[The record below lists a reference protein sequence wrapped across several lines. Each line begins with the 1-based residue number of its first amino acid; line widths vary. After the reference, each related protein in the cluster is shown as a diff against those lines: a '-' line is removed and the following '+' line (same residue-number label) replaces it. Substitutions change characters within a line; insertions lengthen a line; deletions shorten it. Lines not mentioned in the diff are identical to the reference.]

1 MHLIWRRYSRS
12 GYAPPAFYIVMA
24 LGFIALAIFS
34 GMRGSWL
41 IMAIA
46 IIMAGVTLAGSRVM
60 RRLVDADASKRAP
73 AEDSPWR
80 AEEEDDHV

>member
-12 GYAPPAFYIVMA
+12 GYAPPAFYFVMV

-34 GMRGSWL
+34 GVRGQWL
-41 IMAIA
+41 IMAVA
-46 IIMAGVTLAGSRVM
+46 LAMAGVTLAGSRVM
-60 RRLVDADASKRAP
+60 RRLADADASKRA
-73 AEDSPWR
+73 R